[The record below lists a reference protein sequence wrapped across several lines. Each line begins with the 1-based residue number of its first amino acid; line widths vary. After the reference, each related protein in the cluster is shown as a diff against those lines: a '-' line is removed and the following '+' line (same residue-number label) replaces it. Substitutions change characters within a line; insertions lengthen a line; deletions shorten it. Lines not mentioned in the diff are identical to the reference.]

1 MESVEFIRLLAN
13 SNLTWAAALAIMS
26 VVLRGVL
33 LVLATGL
40 VDARKA
46 ATKAMEERNENE
58 KEQTRVL
65 AEVRDTLKDTGI
77 ITQSVL
83 SLLQPVSQLPEKLDT
98 IKDQMITRTQAQDE
112 MVRNQGEKINQIQ
125 LAIQNLPDTNLV
137 KTAAHFDP
145 TLKNIQNAIELL
157 RSQLE
162 SQPLTVQDVKEIRSE
177 LGQILKILKEK
188 QSGRDI

>member
-1 MESVEFIRLLAN
+1 MESVEFIKLLAN

-26 VVLRGVL
+26 VVLRSVL

-46 ATKAMEERNENE
+46 TAKAMEERNENE
-58 KEQTRVL
+58 KEQTKVL

-83 SLLQPVSQLPEKLDT
+83 SLLQPVSQLPDKLDT

-125 LAIQNLPDTNLV
+125 LAIQNLPDTNLA

-162 SQPLTVQDVKEIRSE
+162 SQPLTVQDVKEIRNE